1 MKLISLATF
10 FAMMSGYEATRQ
22 GLRQNMEKK
31 NDPDALDAAI
41 EEFNTKF
48 ALWLKEVFYEFDGAG
63 NSNSTM
69 KRLVRFF
76 SSSSV
81 A

>member
-1 MKLISLATF
+1 
-10 FAMMSGYEATRQ
+10 
-22 GLRQNMEKK
+22 
-31 NDPDALDAAI
+31 LDAAI

-76 SSSSV
+76 YSSSV